1 MKRIIILVAIA
12 SLVSSLTATEALA
25 EQERQLPR
33 TSSYYLTQ
41 LIRQYDPKTVET
53 LSGEVLSITK
63 TTSRRGREYGVH
75 LLVKTD
81 AETIEV
87 HLGPEW
93 YLDSQ
98 KFSIEVGDS
107 LELKGSRVIYN
118 GKPTIIAARLTKKD
132 RVLTLR
138 DDNGLPLW
146 SRRQR

>member
-12 SLVSSLTATEALA
+12 SLISSLTATEAL
-25 EQERQLPR
+25 
-33 TSSYYLTQ
+33 
-41 LIRQYDPKTVET
+41 
-53 LSGEVLSITK
+53 
-63 TTSRRGREYGVH
+63 
-75 LLVKTD
+75 
-81 AETIEV
+81 IEV

-118 GKPTIIAARLTKKD
+118 GKPTIIAARLTKED